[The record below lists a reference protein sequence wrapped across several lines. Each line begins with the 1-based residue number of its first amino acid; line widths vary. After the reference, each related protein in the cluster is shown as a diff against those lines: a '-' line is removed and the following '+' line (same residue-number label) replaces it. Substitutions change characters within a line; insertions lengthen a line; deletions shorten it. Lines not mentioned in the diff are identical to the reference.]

1 MSYVMRTVTTYTNE
15 WDFIHAFINSVLSA
29 DTNITLV
36 TDITELEAQYSDT
49 SAKPAFTFGVGAMYT
64 ITFTRDTI
72 ISNATDTYV
81 LTSNAAPGVL
91 TNIRFRDNSQNASA
105 TAVRC
110 FKYMIVGNSGCI
122 NMRLAGYNYSDV
134 KASPQISLL
143 AFRANAYSGRGY
155 SFGSNNISS
164 AIYYMTDTA
173 STPVKKTDRL
183 PYIYDE
189 SNENAVEMIKNKV
202 FLTSGTSNRKVTV
215 SGLYDVSTV
224 TKDTLRV
231 IDSKRYYSLDEHTI
245 MEV

>member
-1 MSYVMRTVTTYTNE
+1 MSYAIRTITTNTDE
-15 WDFIHAFINSVLSA
+15 WNFIKAFINSILSA

-36 TDITELEAQYSDT
+36 TDITELEAQYSNN
-49 SAKPAFTFGVGAMYT
+49 SAKPAFTFDAGSMYT

-72 ISNATDTYV
+72 ISNATNTYV
-81 LTSNAAPGVL
+81 LTSSAATGIL

-110 FKYMIVGNSGCI
+110 FKYMIAGNSGCI
-122 NMRLAGYNYSDV
+122 NARFAGYNYPDV
-134 KASPQISLL
+134 KTAPQISLL
-143 AFRANAYSGRGY
+143 AFRANAYSGRGCA
-155 SFGSNNISS
+155 FGSNNIIS

-173 STPVKKTDRL
+173 STPVLKTNRL
-183 PYIYDE
+183 PYVYDE
-189 SNENAVEMIKNKV
+189 SSDNAVEIIKNKV
-202 FLTSGTSNRKVTV
+202 FLASDTSNRQVTV
-215 SGLYDVSTV
+215 NGMYDVSTV